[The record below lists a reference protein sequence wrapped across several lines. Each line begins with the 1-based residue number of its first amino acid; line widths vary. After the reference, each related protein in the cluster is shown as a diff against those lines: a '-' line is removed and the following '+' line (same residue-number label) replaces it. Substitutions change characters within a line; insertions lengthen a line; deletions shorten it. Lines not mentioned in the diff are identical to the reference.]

1 MTVTIQSPKNNHIET
16 LSKVIWKALDWLYPA
31 SCCNCGLSDEVL
43 CRDCFS
49 QIEVLQK
56 NKCVL
61 CGYPISNK
69 RIVCV
74 QCAKTPPVWNQMVS
88 WAVFDGALKKA
99 IHSLKYH
106 KNLAV
111 GAILAEPL
119 EGLVS
124 QAGWEIDLIVPVP
137 LSKSRMRERGYNQ
150 SSWIARPLAR
160 KLGVPF
166 SDSSVKRVKQ
176 TEKQT
181 SLDVN
186 KRFMNLMDAFYA
198 NPAKLEKRHV
208 LVIDDVITT
217 RATMHHCTLALLKA
231 GAESAFC
238 LSVARAILR
247 KEKSEI

>member
-1 MTVTIQSPKNNHIET
+1 MKVTILSPKNKNIET
-16 LSKVIWKALDWLYPA
+16 LSKALWKALDWLYPA
-31 SCCNCGLSDEVL
+31 SCCNCGISGQVL
-43 CRDCFS
+43 CRNCFS

-61 CGYPISNK
+61 CGYPISRK
-69 RIVCV
+69 RVVCL
-74 QCAKTPPVWNQMVS
+74 QCAKTPPMWNQMIS
-88 WAVFDGALKKA
+88 WAVYDGSLKMA
-99 IHSLKYH
+99 IHSLKYY

-119 EGLVS
+119 EGLVRQTS
-124 QAGWEIDLIVPVP
+124 WEIDLIVPVP
-137 LSKSRMRERGYNQ
+137 LSGTRLRERGYNQ
-150 SSWIARPLAR
+150 SSLIARPLAR

-166 SDSSVKRVKQ
+166 SNSSVKRIKQ

-231 GAESAFC
+231 GAESVFC
-238 LSVARAILR
+238 LSAARAILR
-247 KEKSEI
+247 KEKFEI